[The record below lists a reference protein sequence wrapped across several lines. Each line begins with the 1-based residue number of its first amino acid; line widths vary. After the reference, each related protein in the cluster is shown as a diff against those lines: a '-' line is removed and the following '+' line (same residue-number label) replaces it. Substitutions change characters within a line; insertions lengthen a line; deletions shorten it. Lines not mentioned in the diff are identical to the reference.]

1 MENWVYTLLFIFSI
15 LVVVRNIFLVT
26 TKMFSSDLTSY
37 KLTEKELILLGI
49 TLSFILTYLIH

>member
-26 TKMFSSDLTSY
+26 TKMFTSY

>member
-15 LVVVRNIFLVT
+15 LAVGRNIFLVI
-26 TKMFSSDLTSY
+26 TKMFSSEPTPY

-49 TLSFILTYLIH
+49 ALSFILTYLIY